1 MCSIKLE
8 IKTHRKSSTE
18 FSCNWIFN
26 VIRCFRLFSEVVFN
40 NSYKIRTE
48 ILIDNKSLYESL
60 FSKKNIIE
68 KCLRIHIA
76 FTKENIKN
84 QIISKVHL
92 VSDLS
97 LNQLANKLTK
107 KGASSIDFFNVLKSG
122 IIQSFTFRFSK
133 KIVQKSQKNIYK

>member
-1 MCSIKLE
+1 MK
-8 IKTHRKSSTE
+8 
-18 FSCNWIFN
+18 
-26 VIRCFRLFSEVVFN
+26 LFSEVVFN

-122 IIQSFTFRFSK
+122 IIQSFIFRFSK
-133 KIVQKSQKNIYK
+133 KIVQKSQKKNQ

>member
-1 MCSIKLE
+1 MK
-8 IKTHRKSSTE
+8 
-18 FSCNWIFN
+18 
-26 VIRCFRLFSEVVFN
+26 LFSEVVFN

-84 QIISKVHL
+84 K
-92 VSDLS
+92 
-97 LNQLANKLTK
+97 
-107 KGASSIDFFNVLKSG
+107 
-122 IIQSFTFRFSK
+122 
-133 KIVQKSQKNIYK
+133 